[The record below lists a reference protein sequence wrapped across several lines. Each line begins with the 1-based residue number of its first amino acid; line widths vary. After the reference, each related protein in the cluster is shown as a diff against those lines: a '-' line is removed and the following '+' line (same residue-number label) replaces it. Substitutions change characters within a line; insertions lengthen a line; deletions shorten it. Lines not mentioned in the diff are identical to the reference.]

1 METIDFKLRKS
12 SSRIQGFDYKGIL
25 AYSIT
30 CCTQDNQ
37 NLFIAEEPFRLVFN
51 ILSEDAKKENFL
63 VHTYCFMPDH
73 LHILLMGNDA
83 DSSLLSMMKRF
94 KQRSSFHFQKRFGTT
109 LWQRSYYDHA
119 VRREEDIEIVA
130 RYILEN
136 PVRKGLVEDFLKYPF
151 SGSVVSF

>member
-1 METIDFKLRKS
+1 MKTTDLKHRKS
-12 SSRIQGFDYKGIL
+12 SPRIKGFDYKGIL

-30 CCTQDNQ
+30 CCTQDNH
-37 NLFIAEEPFRLVFN
+37 NIFIAEEPFRLVFN
-51 ILSEDAKKENFL
+51 LLLEDAEKEKFL

-73 LHILLMGNDA
+73 LHFLLIGNDVE
-83 DSSLLSMMKRF
+83 SSLLGMMRRF
-94 KQRSSFHFQKRFGTT
+94 KQRSDYHFQERFGTK

-119 VRREEDIEIVA
+119 VRKEDDIEVVA

-136 PVRKGLVEDFLKYPF
+136 PVRKGLVEDFMRYPF